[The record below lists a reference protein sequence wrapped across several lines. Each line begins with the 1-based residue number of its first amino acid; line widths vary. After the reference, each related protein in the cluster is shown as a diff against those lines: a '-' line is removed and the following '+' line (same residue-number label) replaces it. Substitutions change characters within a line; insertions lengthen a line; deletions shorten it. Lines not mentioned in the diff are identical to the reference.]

1 MIDLQLLHCSTM
13 IVGDTVVSWWSVV
26 VVEIGEL
33 VVVVDML
40 CLFGLCNVSSECQD
54 VEFVCLYVRALE
66 S

>member
-33 VVVVDML
+33 VVVVVDML
-40 CLFGLCNVSSECQD
+40 CLFGLCNGSKVN
-54 VEFVCLYVRALE
+54 VKR
-66 S
+66 